1 MNKIISTPD
10 LVNPNNAHISN
21 PGFSSSQ
28 GAVTGCIGSPNSPE
42 ALLGIGVQQIQ
53 KGGDGY
59 GMNNTQTLSN
69 HSSPHNSNR
78 AEFDSYQNK
87 GISSDTNMNS
97 STQHGGS
104 SFPRRGGSGGDG
116 GIPYYSYNNPGNS
129 NLSTFAGSGYPP
141 ISRELN
147 NQCPTPAMNGGFL
160 GLFGKKTKAKKT
172 KKKTAKKKTAKKKT
186 AKKKT
191 AKKKTAKKKTAKK
204 KTAKKKT
211 AKKKMKGG
219 SINNLSN
226 VAYAHGYSTG
236 APPALGQGQSA
247 LANPVPYQAY
257 NNCLN
262 TWKHTGSE

>member
-28 GAVTGCIGSPNSPE
+28 GAVTGCVGSPNSQQ
-42 ALLGIGVQQIQ
+42 ALLGVGVQQIQ
-53 KGGDGY
+53 NGGNGY
-59 GMNNTQTLSN
+59 GMSNNQNLSS
-69 HSSPHNSNR
+69 HSSLQNSNR

-87 GISSDTNMNS
+87 GLSSDTNMNS
-97 STQHGGS
+97 STQHGGGDYGN
-104 SFPRRGGSGGDG
+104 GGL
-116 GIPYYSYNNPGNS
+116 PYYSYNNPGNS

-160 GLFGKKTKAKKT
+160 GLFGKKTKAKKKT
-172 KKKTAKKKTAKKKT
+172 AKKKTVKKKTAKKKTAKKKT
-186 AKKKT
+186 S
-191 AKKKTAKKKTAKK
+191 
-204 KTAKKKT
+204 
-211 AKKKMKGG
+211 KKKMKGG